1 MGEQG
6 HAKTGGERSATPRLA
21 QGWAG
26 REAADRPLCSA
37 RSLCTGLQLFPTP
50 LCLLLPAPC
59 EVVKAT
65 RGSMQPTPPPTQVS
79 PSPHRC
85 CFAGRAARAG
95 WPRHGHG
102 LLSARKAVLFHACM
116 EERKS
121 AGRHG
126 RWSGMLSA
134 ENAGAGPFRTR
145 FWPTVAWLC
154 HSALTLGGGAR
165 MLCNEAWL
173 TQVGDERQTRLG
185 THGDF
190 SAPLTMMLAMCRGQM
205 RCEMDRLH

>member
-102 LLSARKAVLFHACM
+102 LLSARKAVLFHAWKSEKVPGGM
-116 EERKS
+116 ENGPACCRQKMQRLAPSERVF
-121 AGRHG
+121 
-126 RWSGMLSA
+126 
-134 ENAGAGPFRTR
+134 GPQLPGCVT
-145 FWPTVAWLC
+145 P
-154 HSALTLGGGAR
+154 
-165 MLCNEAWL
+165 
-173 TQVGDERQTRLG
+173 
-185 THGDF
+185 
-190 SAPLTMMLAMCRGQM
+190 P
-205 RCEMDRLH
+205 

>member
-1 MGEQG
+1 MQPRDLLRAGRDAKQPTVHSAALAHCALGCNCFQHLSVFFFLPRVRWSKQRGAACNLRRRPLRYRLLRTVAASRGVQREQG
-6 HAKTGGERSATPRLA
+6 GLGTGMGCYLPEKLFSSMHGRAKT
-21 QGWAG
+21 
-26 REAADRPLCSA
+26 
-37 RSLCTGLQLFPTP
+37 
-50 LCLLLPAPC
+50 LP
-59 EVVKAT
+59 
-65 RGSMQPTPPPTQVS
+65 
-79 PSPHRC
+79 
-85 CFAGRAARAG
+85 
-95 WPRHGHG
+95 
-102 LLSARKAVLFHACM
+102 CM

-126 RWSGMLSA
+126 KWSGMLSA
-134 ENAGAGPFRTR
+134 ENAEAGPFRTR

>member
-102 LLSARKAVLFHACM
+102 LLSARKAVLFHAW
-116 EERKS
+116 KS
-121 AGRHG
+121 ENSSMHG
-126 RWSGMLSA
+126 RA
-134 ENAGAGPFRTR
+134 KKCR
-145 FWPTVAWLC
+145 
-154 HSALTLGGGAR
+154 
-165 MLCNEAWL
+165 EAWKMVRHA
-173 TQVGDERQTRLG
+173 VGRK
-185 THGDF
+185 
-190 SAPLTMMLAMCRGQM
+190 CRGWPLPNAFLAHS
-205 RCEMDRLH
+205 CLAVSLRLDSRGRGPHAVQ

>member
-85 CFAGRAARAG
+85 CLAGCAARAG

-102 LLSARKAVLFHACM
+102 LLSARKAVLFHAWKSEKVPGGM
-116 EERKS
+116 ENGPACCRQKMQRLAPSERVF
-121 AGRHG
+121 
-126 RWSGMLSA
+126 
-134 ENAGAGPFRTR
+134 GPQLPGCVT
-145 FWPTVAWLC
+145 P
-154 HSALTLGGGAR
+154 
-165 MLCNEAWL
+165 
-173 TQVGDERQTRLG
+173 
-185 THGDF
+185 
-190 SAPLTMMLAMCRGQM
+190 P
-205 RCEMDRLH
+205 